1 MPRMHP
7 QQLITIYVSDP
18 AHHATC
24 VRELIAAIHESLTH
38 HNQHLRIL
46 TWTASAES
54 LSAEVANCKDALDA
68 PH

>member
-18 AHHATC
+18 AQHTTR
-24 VRELIAAIHESLTH
+24 VRELTAAIHESLTH
-38 HNQHLRIL
+38 HNQHPRIL

-54 LSAEVANCKDALDA
+54 ISAEVTTCKDALDA

>member
-7 QQLITIYVSDP
+7 QQLITIYVSAP
-18 AHHATC
+18 AQHATR

-38 HNQHLRIL
+38 HNQHPRIF

-54 LSAEVANCKDALDA
+54 I
-68 PH
+68 